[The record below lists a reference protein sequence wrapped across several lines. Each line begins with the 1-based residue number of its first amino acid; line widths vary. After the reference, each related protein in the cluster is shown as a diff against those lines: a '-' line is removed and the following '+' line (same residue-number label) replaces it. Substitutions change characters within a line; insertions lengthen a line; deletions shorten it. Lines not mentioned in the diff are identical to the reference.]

1 MHVSKPYNMRIIQF
15 IDMCEIGTTCMR
27 MKNLKNNKKK
37 TPPHTHTHAMQATLS
52 ILNIMVWSTC
62 GRRWSTATV
71 IIINIPFVLVFIFNF
86 PANEF
91 KAK

>member
-1 MHVSKPYNMRIIQF
+1 MYENEKLEKQQ
-15 IDMCEIGTTCMR
+15 
-27 MKNLKNNKKK
+27 KN
-37 TPPHTHTHAMQATLS
+37 TPPTHTHTHTHTCKPH
-52 ILNIMVWSTC
+52 LNIMVWSTC